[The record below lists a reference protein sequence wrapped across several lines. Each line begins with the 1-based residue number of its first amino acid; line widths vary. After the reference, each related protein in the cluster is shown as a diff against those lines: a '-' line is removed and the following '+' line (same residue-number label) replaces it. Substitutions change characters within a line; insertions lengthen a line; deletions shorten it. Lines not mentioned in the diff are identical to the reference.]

1 MRSGIYKGA
10 RVGVRRVVTED
21 VEGRSRIVMDG
32 PAPESSLWQELWVSD
47 GEHPVGYEPTEEN
60 ASLEPPEGGTRWR
73 LFSVPPDAVIQKM
86 IEEHQAQLAA
96 THAAD
101 PDAPPPPEITAR
113 DLFHKTNT
121 LDYVYVLQG
130 DISLELEDG
139 SVDLSPGDCVVQRGT
154 NHAWHNY
161 GDQPVKLLVVMKG
174 LS

>member
-1 MRSGIYKGA
+1 MRSATTKERVLGI
-10 RVGVRRVVTED
+10 RRVVTEE
-21 VEGRSRIVMDG
+21 VEGRSRVVMDG

-47 GEHPVGYEPTEEN
+47 GDHPTGFEPTEES
-60 ASLEPPEGGTRWR
+60 ASLEPSEGGTRWR

-86 IEEHQAQLAA
+86 IEDHQAQLAA
-96 THAAD
+96 AD
-101 PDAPPPPEITAR
+101 PGAPAVTAR

-121 LDYVYVLQG
+121 LDYVYVLEG

-154 NHAWHNY
+154 NHAWHNS